1 MRVVLLLAL
10 LLAGCGELQDWRSTQ
25 RADTL
30 EAYEAFVEQYPQSQY
45 VPVAQRR
52 LADLV
57 EQRDWLIATESDTA
71 ESYRAF
77 INNYPKGRWMREARV
92 RLQNFLSTPGVLGP
106 AAIEPVESPEPPGM
120 LPNAP
125 APIEDTMPGGEKDA
139 HAKTSADTSANT
151 RAETS
156 PSSPPAAPLVAAPAV
171 NVEPAPVT
179 HRIQLGAYSSREKAL
194 EAWREV
200 RARHVELQGLV
211 SQAVLGSNGKVE
223 IYRLQA
229 SIASEERAREICR
242 VLLAARQGCVYVTPG
257 R

>member
-1 MRVVLLLAL
+1 MFAVSLLAL
-10 LLAGCGELQDWRSTQ
+10 LLAACGELQDWRSTQ
-25 RADTL
+25 LADTH
-30 EAYEAFVEQYPQSQY
+30 EAYEAFVQQHPQSQY

-52 LADLV
+52 LTDLV

-71 ESYRAF
+71 EGYRAF
-77 INNYPKGRWMREARV
+77 INNHPKGRWTREARV

-106 AAIEPVESPEPPGM
+106 AAIEPVESLEPPGM
-120 LPNAP
+120 LPSDP
-125 APIEDTMPGGEKDA
+125 APIDPGPVDRALIVAASAASDDNPDA
-139 HAKTSADTSANT
+139 EASHIT
-151 RAETS
+151 R
-156 PSSPPAAPLVAAPAV
+156 PVAAPVV

-179 HRIQLGAYSSREKAL
+179 HRIQLGAYSSRDKAL
-194 EAWREV
+194 DAWREV

-229 SIASEERAREICR
+229 SVASQERAREICR
-242 VLLAARQGCVYVTPG
+242 VLVAARQGCVYVSPG